1 MKKMLSHR
9 LRCCTVLII
18 FALVCSFTSL
28 GNGIAAEAKDAT
40 GTLTLG
46 LVSEVNR
53 SAIEAHFAPF
63 ASYVARKISAAPALQ
78 GKVVVASTPFELA
91 KLLEQRKVDFYL
103 ESPYPTYVINY
114 VHGAGKLLLRRW
126 KGGVP
131 EYYSVIFT
139 RSDGGL
145 RRLDDL
151 RGNTIG
157 FEDPS
162 STSGYLLPKLFLARA
177 GFKLIEKARFDPHA
191 SNTEVRYVFAYSQN
205 KLVDWVLTKQV
216 EAGAFSSEDIAQ
228 MDNQKKAAI
237 AVLAQTER
245 LPRHLVSAR
254 ADLSPQLAKR
264 LEEVML
270 GMDSDEEG
278 RRILNQTDQ
287 TTKFDLL
294 PGGDE
299 AMRRRLLDTFVAPQR

>member
-1 MKKMLSHR
+1 MKKTLSD
-9 LRCCTVLII
+9 RCRWRSVFVAIVL
-18 FALVCSFTSL
+18 LCSFTSFRD
-28 GNGIAAEAKDAT
+28 GAAAEAKDAT
-40 GTLTLG
+40 GALTLG
-46 LVSEVNR
+46 LVSEINR
-53 SAIEAHFAPF
+53 SAIEAHFAAF
-63 ASYVARKISAAPALQ
+63 ARYVARKASVAPAPQ

-126 KGGVP
+126 KGGVA

-162 STSGYLLPKLFLARA
+162 STSGYLLPKFFLGRA
-177 GFKLIEKARFDPHA
+177 GFKLVEKARFDPYA
-191 SNTEVRYVFAYSQN
+191 FKAEVRYVFAHSQD

-216 EAGAFSSEDIAQ
+216 DAGAFSSEDHAKL
-228 MDNQKKAAI
+228 DDQKKAAI

-245 LPRHLVSAR
+245 LPRHLVSVR
-254 ADLSPQLAKR
+254 ADLAPQLAKR
-264 LEEVML
+264 IEEVLL

-299 AMRRRLLDTFVAPQR
+299 AMRRRLLDSFVAPQR